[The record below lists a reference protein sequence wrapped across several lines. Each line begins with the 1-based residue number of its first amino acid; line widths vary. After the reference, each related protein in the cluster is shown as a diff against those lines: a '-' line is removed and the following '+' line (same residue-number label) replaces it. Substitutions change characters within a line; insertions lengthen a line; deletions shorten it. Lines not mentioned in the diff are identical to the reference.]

1 MCGNSKNKNII
12 ATKFLNRLNYNKTE
26 RRKRRKEKKRK
37 GEKEREKETERKRE
51 KKRKEYYIHQCSQ
64 IEILNFIIYMYR
76 FKYKS
81 N

>member
-1 MCGNSKNKNII
+1 MCGNSKNENII
-12 ATKFLNRLNYNKTE
+12 AIKFLNRLNYNKTE
-26 RRKRRKEKKRK
+26 RRKRRKKKKRK
-37 GEKEREKETERKRE
+37 GEKERERKRE
-51 KKRKEYYIHQCSQ
+51 KKKKEYYIHQCPQ